1 MNKHLRVLMIL
12 TLFTTLLVVGLAYAQ
27 GIGSEEEMSLQ
38 TAADT
43 AFTYQGQLR
52 ENGRPVNGTCDFR
65 FKLYNAATGGSQVR
79 PPRTKT
85 GVNVTNGLFTVSLDF
100 GSGVFNGDARW
111 LEVAVRCPAGSG
123 TFKTLSPRQPI
134 RAVPYAL
141 YSLAAPWSGL
151 TGIPAGFADGVD
163 NDTTYTAGTGLTLSG
178 TQFRLNTAY
187 TDGRYWKLG
196 GNSGTNPATHF
207 LGTTDA
213 VTLTLAVSG
222 TTALRLAPT
231 TGTPNIIGGYSG
243 NTVAEGVVG
252 ATIGGGGESGH
263 VNQVTANYG
272 TVGGGV
278 SNTASGDSATV
289 GGGRRNHA
297 NANYATVGGGGD
309 NTAQHEFSTVGGGWR
324 NWVSGYVATVGG
336 GYQNHATG
344 MMATVAG
351 GQDNFARG
359 RSSTVGG
366 GYYNTASGNQATV
379 GGGRINTAS
388 GFAATVPGG
397 AENEASGDYSFAAGH
412 RAKAL
417 HDGSFVLAD
426 ATDAD
431 FPSSWANQF
440 RARFTG
446 GFTFVLDSNIQYW
459 VRFRKMSS
467 TLIQTST
474 GASLTLGGRWQDA
487 SDRNLKENFTPVD
500 PEDILQKVAQL
511 PITSWN
517 YKVEGPGVKH
527 IGPVAQDFY
536 ALFGV
541 GTDDKHIAPGD
552 ANGVALAAIQG
563 LYRQNRAL
571 QAENTQLR
579 TRVEEL
585 ERVNA
590 KQQAQIQALQ
600 QQLADLAARLAA
612 LERKK

>member
-397 AENEASGDYSFAAGH
+397 VENEASGDYSFAAGH
-412 RAKAL
+412 RAKANRI
-417 HDGSFVLAD
+417 GCFVWAD
-426 ATDAD
+426 AGGGSVSCNATNRTV
-431 FPSSWANQF
+431 FRSS
-440 RARFTG
+440 G
-446 GFTFVLDSNIQYW
+446 GFYIYTNANMTTGARL
-459 VRFRKMSS
+459 
-467 TLIQTST
+467 ST
-474 GASLTLGGRWQDA
+474 GSGSWSSL
-487 SDRNLKENFTPVD
+487 SDRNAKANITPVD
-500 PEDILQKVAQL
+500 PEEVLERLVTL
-511 PITSWN
+511 PISTWN
-517 YKVEGPGVKH
+517 YKAQDPSIRHMGPM
-527 IGPVAQDFY
+527 AQDFY
-536 ALFGV
+536 AAFGL
-541 GTDDKHIAPGD
+541 GEDDRYIDSID
-552 ANGVALAAIQG
+552 ADGVALAAIQA
-563 LYRQNRAL
+563 LYARNQQQAARIAQL
-571 QAENTQLR
+571 EAENAAQR
-579 TRVEEL
+579 
-585 ERVNA
+585 
-590 KQQAQIQALQ
+590 AQIQALQ

-612 LERKK
+612 LEGKK